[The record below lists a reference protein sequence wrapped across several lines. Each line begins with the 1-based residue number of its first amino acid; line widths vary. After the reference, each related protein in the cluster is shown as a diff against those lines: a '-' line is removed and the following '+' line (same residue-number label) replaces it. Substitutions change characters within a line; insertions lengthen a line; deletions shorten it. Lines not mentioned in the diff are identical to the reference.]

1 MMYVGTAS
9 SSLGSPH
16 PCTETSTPGAVFSLT
31 MFLRPLL
38 AGAVVVLLAMP
49 AAASAAPSAPPAFT
63 KSLKRCYVSAA
74 PGQTEPIEIA
84 ASGFMPFAQVNVLI
98 DNTIVTPP
106 PGTAQ
111 PQADANGDLT
121 GFVSAPYIASGQ
133 RFFSLRLTEQVNSD
147 ATVATSAKVTALSV
161 TASPTKPRNTKTRVR
176 FRGRGFTDRLKP
188 IYAHYVFNGKVRQ
201 TVQIGKPFGDCG
213 QFSVRRRQFP
223 MRNPHVGPWI
233 VQFDQEQAYN
243 PNATAFARLRI
254 VVSRK
259 PGSR

>member
-1 MMYVGTAS
+1 
-9 SSLGSPH
+9 
-16 PCTETSTPGAVFSLT
+16 
-31 MFLRPLL
+31 MFLRPSI
-38 AGAVVVLLAMP
+38 AGAVVVLLALP
-49 AAASAAPSAPPAFT
+49 AAASAAPPAPPTFSKA
-63 KSLKRCYVSAA
+63 LKKCYVSAS
-74 PGQTEPIEIA
+74 PGQTEPIEID
-84 ASGFMPFAQVNVLI
+84 ASGFMPLAFVNVLI
-98 DNTIVTPP
+98 DDTIVTPP
-106 PGTAQ
+106 PGSAP
-111 PQADANGDLT
+111 PQADANGELK
-121 GFVSAPYIASGQ
+121 GFVAAPYIASGQ
-133 RFFSLRLTEQVNSD
+133 RVFSLRLTEQEKDPAVTPP
-147 ATVATSAKVTALSV
+147 TVSTTSKVTALSV
-161 TASPTKPRNTKTRVR
+161 TSSPTKPRNTKTRVR

-223 MRNPHVGPWI
+223 MRNPHVGAWI